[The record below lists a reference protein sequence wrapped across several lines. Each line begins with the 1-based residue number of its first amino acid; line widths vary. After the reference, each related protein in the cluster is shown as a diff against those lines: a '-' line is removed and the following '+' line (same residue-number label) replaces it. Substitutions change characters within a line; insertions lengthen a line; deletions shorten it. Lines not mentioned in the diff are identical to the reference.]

1 MPVLSMFNSL
11 VQAGFKRQLKAEV
24 AAFVVDAR
32 DFRADWLEKG
42 PMAPNLTPTEATLH
56 LQKYKQQFE
65 VSTSCQ
71 LTSSASTMCST
82 NQLDISPPGA

>member
-1 MPVLSMFNSL
+1 MLTLSISKL
-11 VQAGFKRQLKAEV
+11 HVQAGFKRQLKAEV

-32 DFRADWLEKG
+32 DFRADWLAKG
-42 PMAPNLTPTEATLH
+42 PMAPNLTPTEAMLR

-71 LTSSASTMCST
+71 
-82 NQLDISPPGA
+82 